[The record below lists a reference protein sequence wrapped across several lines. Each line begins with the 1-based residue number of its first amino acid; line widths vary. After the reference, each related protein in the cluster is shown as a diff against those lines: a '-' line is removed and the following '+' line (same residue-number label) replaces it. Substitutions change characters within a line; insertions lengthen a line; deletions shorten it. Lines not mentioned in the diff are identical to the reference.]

1 MSALHPAATRTRA
14 VRVAVLDR
22 SPVARAGF
30 DAILRAQPGLAP
42 AGAVADEHA
51 LWPLLYRARPEVVL
65 LEHDPAAG
73 ANLALCLRIKA
84 RPPAPRVVICA
95 AEVGTELIVPA
106 TVAGA
111 DAIVDTAADVRDLVH
126 AIRAVARGERL
137 LPGFTPA
144 LQAAAAARL
153 GHRDRAIFAMRLAGT
168 APNEIADVV
177 GLAPGALEARTA
189 AIVTALSTRAGSVEP
204 RGEVTPGAALTATGA
219 SA

>member
-1 MSALHPAATRTRA
+1 MTALHSAARRARA

-22 SPVARAGF
+22 HPVARAGF
-30 DAILRAQPGLAP
+30 DAILRAQPGLAL

-65 LEHDPAAG
+65 LEHDPGSG
-73 ANLALCLRIKA
+73 ASLALCLRIKA
-84 RPPAPRVVICA
+84 RPMGPRVVICA
-95 AEVGTELIVPA
+95 AEAGTELIVPA

-111 DAIVDTAADVRDLVH
+111 DAIVDKAADVRELVH
-126 AIRAVARGERL
+126 AIRAVARGERVV
-137 LPGFTPA
+137 PRFTPA

-168 APNEIADVV
+168 APHEIADVV
-177 GLAPGALEARTA
+177 GLDPRALEARTA
-189 AIVTALSTRAGSVEP
+189 AIAAALGTRPGSVEP
-204 RGEVTPGAALTATGA
+204 RGEATPGAALTATGE

>member
-1 MSALHPAATRTRA
+1 MNALHSSATRTRA

-51 LWPLLYRARPEVVL
+51 LWPLLYGARPEAVI
-65 LEHDPAAG
+65 LEQDPATG
-73 ANLALCLRIKA
+73 ASLALCLRIKA
-84 RPPAPRVVICA
+84 RPMAPRVVLCA
-95 AEVGTELIVPA
+95 SEAGTDMIVPA

-111 DAIVDTAADVRDLVH
+111 DAIVDKASDVRELVH
-126 AIRAVARGERL
+126 AIRAVARGDRV
-137 LPGFTPA
+137 LPRSTPA

-168 APNEIADVV
+168 APGDIAAVV
-177 GLAPGALEARTA
+177 RLDPRALEARTA
-189 AIVTALSTRAGSVEP
+189 AILATLGTREGVGAPHGLAPPAAAAGA
-204 RGEVTPGAALTATGA
+204 RGLAA
-219 SA
+219 